1 MRLGSLDSSDVSY
14 VAGSVP
20 RAFTEGGRPKRTQDQ
35 VAYGRAD
42 TPYVPR
48 QAHGAVPESSWPP
61 PFTPMRGLKGARAPR
76 DDRSYLISRA
86 PEPGIT
92 DFWWQLGF
100 FRTIVLTTAVA
111 CLAAGSV
118 MAVARMSHGS
128 LHDAWLSANAQ
139 VALPAH
145 PPVALHES
153 LVVLVLVEILTA
165 NRRYTQPERQLC
177 TCRLCSSRGTGRIA
191 WAIGLGRAR
200 RPPRWIWSN
209 STIGSSRCDE
219 LQRVNHIFPSAL
231 RLSSS
236 LFRLYSLIP
245 RFIAPN
251 LRVHR
256 HPLTPSL
263 YACTLC

>member
-100 FRTIVLTTAVA
+100 FRTI
-111 CLAAGSV
+111 G
-118 MAVARMSHGS
+118 RS
-128 LHDAWLSANAQ
+128 LL
-139 VALPAH
+139 
-145 PPVALHES
+145 
-153 LVVLVLVEILTA
+153 
-165 NRRYTQPERQLC
+165 
-177 TCRLCSSRGTGRIA
+177 
-191 WAIGLGRAR
+191 GLGPQGPLVGTL
-200 RPPRWIWSN
+200 PPDHSH
-209 STIGSSRCDE
+209 SGVLSRMD
-219 LQRVNHIFPSAL
+219 
-231 RLSSS
+231 S
-236 LFRLYSLIP
+236 LAKWKGVGRG
-245 RFIAPN
+245 
-251 LRVHR
+251 V
-256 HPLTPSL
+256 
-263 YACTLC
+263 